1 MAGAMDVLRRLGA
14 LLLAGSLVLSA
25 ACAQRPARETPRETP
40 RQSAVD
46 QRNRAEAHTRL
57 AAEYYSRARYDVA
70 IEELNLAIAS
80 DATYASA
87 YDMLGLVYMEL
98 RDDVQATRNFE
109 QALKL
114 SGSDPDVNNNYGWYL
129 CNRGRE
135 RDSLRYFQAAI
146 ADTLYRTPEKSLVN
160 AGICSRRMGDLNGAE
175 GYLRR
180 ALTIAPTDPNV
191 VFQLADLEYARGRYP
206 KSRDL
211 LAMVAPSSLG
221 PEALW
226 LGVRVENRLGG
237 RDALETYG
245 LQLRKR
251 YPDAKETAL
260 FNSGRFE

>member
-1 MAGAMDVLRRLGA
+1 MTGAMSFRRRLGSCVLTAA
-14 LLLAGSLVLSA
+14 LLLVA
-25 ACAQRPARETPRETP
+25 ACAQRPQREAPREPP
-40 RQSAVD
+40 RQAAVD

-70 IEELNLAIAS
+70 IEELNLAISS

-114 SGSDPDVNNNYGWYL
+114 SGNDPEVNNNYGWYL

-135 RDSLRYFQAAI
+135 KESLRYFQAAV

-160 AGICSRRMGDLNGAE
+160 AGICSRRTGDLVAAE
-175 GYLRR
+175 SYLRR
-180 ALTIAPTDPNV
+180 ALTIAPTDSNV

-206 KSRDL
+206 KSRDI

-226 LGVRVENRLGG
+226 LGVRVENKLGG

-260 FNSGRFE
+260 FNSGHFE